1 MIEAVRLSQQSGLKL
16 VAILLTGG
24 VLLQILCPA
33 GLLAISM
40 PAPAAASHAGC
51 HGSAPK
57 APAAPLPHQSCCTGS
72 PAPRPSSSIGSFAP
86 ARIVT
91 ARVLSAKDFQP
102 NSFQPVPSGL
112 PSLASPPG
120 ICVLRI

>member
-24 VLLQILCPA
+24 VLLQMLCPA
-33 GLLAISM
+33 GLLAISI
-40 PAPAAASHAGC
+40 PAPAAGSHAGC

-57 APAAPLPHQSCCTGS
+57 APASPLPHQSCCTAS
-72 PAPRPSSSIGSFAP
+72 PAPRPSPSIGSLAP
-86 ARIVT
+86 AWMVI
-91 ARVLSAKDFQP
+91 ARALSTKDFQP

-112 PSLASPPG
+112 PSLAAPPG

>member
-24 VLLQILCPA
+24 VLLQMLCPA
-33 GLLAISM
+33 GLLAISL

-57 APAAPLPHQSCCTGS
+57 APASPLPHQSCCTAS
-72 PAPRPSSSIGSFAP
+72 PAPRPSPSIGSFAP
-86 ARIVT
+86 ARIV
-91 ARVLSAKDFQP
+91 
-102 NSFQPVPSGL
+102 
-112 PSLASPPG
+112 
-120 ICVLRI
+120 